1 MPRMRSS
8 SCIALAA
15 IVAAILVSSAARA
28 AELIMIER
36 AGCSVC
42 VRWDREI
49 APIYPKTPEG
59 VRAPLH
65 RVDIGE
71 ADRLGLAKPVRFTP
85 TFVIVDHG
93 QEVGRI
99 TGYSNDEMFWGLL
112 GRLLTRLDPSGP
124 QS

>member
-1 MPRMRSS
+1 MPSS
-8 SCIALAA
+8 SCIA
-15 IVAAILVSSAARA
+15 VAAIMVASLVPSAARA
-28 AELIMIER
+28 AELIMVER

-42 VRWDREI
+42 VRWEREI

-59 VRAPLH
+59 VRAPLR
-65 RVDIGE
+65 RVDIGA
-71 ADRLGLAKPVRFTP
+71 ADRLGLTEPVRFTP

-99 TGYSNDEMFWGLL
+99 TGYSNDDMFWGLL

>member
-1 MPRMRSS
+1 MM
-8 SCIALAA
+8 
-15 IVAAILVSSAARA
+15 AAILVSSAARA

-42 VRWDREI
+42 VRWEREI

-59 VRAPLH
+59 IRAPLR

-71 ADRLGLAKPVRFTP
+71 ADRLGLAEPVRFTP

-99 TGYSNDEMFWGLL
+99 TGYRNDDMFWGLL